1 MRCYMK
7 VNRNGQVFLNGVELE
22 QVYSPTGM
30 LVFHNDKRYFV
41 HNLVAQKYLDGYKPF
56 YTVKHINGDITDN
69 RVENLELYSPS
80 SNLKVLEKGSR
91 WIILEH
97 KKTKERHRFKSLK
110 DASEFLGYRRDYL
123 DMWFYNNK
131 TEQLSWHHEYTI
143 VDIAPK
149 DKRTINRKGKYI
161 KLKHK
166 TTGET
171 FEFSSL
177 AKASVFIGKNK
188 DYLTERLREYNSLPD
203 TSEYEILEIKG

>member
-1 MRCYMK
+1 MEITRT
-7 VNRNGQVFLNGVELE
+7 GQVYLNGVELE
-22 QVYSPTGM
+22 QTYSPSGM
-30 LVFHNDKRYFV
+30 LVFYNDKRYFV
-41 HNLVAQKYLDGYKPF
+41 HNLVAQKYLEGYKPF
-56 YTVKHINGDITDN
+56 YTVRHINGDITDN

-80 SNLKVLEKGSR
+80 SNLKVQEKGSR

-97 KKTKERHRFKSLK
+97 KKTKERYRFKSLK

-149 DKRTINRKGKYI
+149 DKRIINRKGKYI
-161 KLKHK
+161 KLKRK
-166 TTGET
+166 TTGEM

-177 AKASVFIGKNK
+177 AKASVFMGKNK
-188 DYLTERLREYNSLPD
+188 DYLTERLRTYDSLPGD
-203 TSEYEILEIKG
+203 NEFEILEIKG

>member
-1 MRCYMK
+1 MK

-161 KLKHK
+161 KLKCCLQDPRPHNY
-166 TTGET
+166 TSYSRTLQ
-171 FEFSSL
+171 FSVWILRYLSTYCIYL
-177 AKASVFIGKNK
+177 RYNLSV
-188 DYLTERLREYNSLPD
+188 REAL
-203 TSEYEILEIKG
+203 